1 MHEQLFSRP
10 ALFRIAEKTTGEEFL
25 RQTGWRRRKLVDGR
39 MVGGDLEN
47 GGHALE
53 FMPRRIAGQHLNY
66 GAAKAPGKTRNS
78 AFQFTCGI

>member
-1 MHEQLFSRP
+1 MHEELFGRP
-10 ALFRIAEKTTGEEFL
+10 ALLRIAEKATGEEFL
-25 RQTGWRRRKLVDGR
+25 RQTGRRRRKLVDGR

-78 AFQFTCGI
+78 AFQFVCGI